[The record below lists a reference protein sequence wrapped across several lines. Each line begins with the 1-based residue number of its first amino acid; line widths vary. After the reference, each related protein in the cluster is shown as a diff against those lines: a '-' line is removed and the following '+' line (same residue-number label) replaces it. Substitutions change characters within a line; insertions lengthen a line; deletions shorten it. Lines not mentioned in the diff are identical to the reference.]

1 MGDNPPHETPESK
14 NDVVTGTDQDVSALY
29 TTMLLDLLEGV
40 LPPDAVNDI
49 LIRAGESRSREEL
62 CTFSCWSSH
71 SQFKLLLEEA
81 VRSLESNSLN
91 LASCIGSISY
101 ANNEMAELIQALG
114 SPRGVL
120 IAGAGANPMLP
131 TRR

>member
-1 MGDNPPHETPESK
+1 MERSPQQAVE
-14 NDVVTGTDQDVSALY
+14 DVLTK
-29 TTMLLDLLEGV
+29 
-40 LPPDAVNDI
+40 
-49 LIRAGESRSREEL
+49 AGESRSREEL

-91 LASCIGSISY
+91 LASCMASISY

-114 SPRGVL
+114 SAARCTHRWRRHRPRVADPAL
-120 IAGAGANPMLP
+120 
-131 TRR
+131 